1 LGGLIIAIPFVIEP
15 ETASVLGRWLPL
27 AAIYTLLFF
36 VAGMAGAYLGRPIAR
51 LAARLLLPAK
61 LRVVMSY
68 LWVVDGKAP
77 PEAGGRD

>member
-1 LGGLIIAIPFVIEP
+1 
-15 ETASVLGRWLPL
+15 
-27 AAIYTLLFF
+27 
-36 VAGMAGAYLGRPIAR
+36 MAGAYLGRPIAR